1 MIPKLSKR
9 QKRKFRKAIS
19 ACVAF
24 ASFAL
29 AAGPAQAEP
38 VTAAITGFI
47 MELGATYG
55 TAYAIAS
62 AVVAYAASAA
72 ITYAVGAMT
81 PSAHGGYSS
90 SALGDRTHM
99 VRSSVSPRS
108 IVYGRSMVSGPLA
121 FIGTSNRGDGTNG
134 VGGTTIKG
142 GENAFLHLIVMLANH
157 EIDAVE
163 EVYLGD
169 EPLGFSTMVNNKP
182 VGGKFGGIVS
192 QGEAFTSTVTLPANA
207 TSITIGNQGASSIL
221 GLVEVGAAPA
231 TAPGGG
237 EGGTDAFGNP
247 ILPNG
252 GTANIDTTYTFVNAN
267 TVTTPAVNRSRNMA
281 LTYVSAGI
289 ASSYVDCYAHL
300 GSPSQTANAALMAA
314 CPDKWTSAHR
324 LQGTAYLYVRLLY
337 NTKVFPNG
345 IPNIKALIRGAKVRD
360 PRKANYPSDTP
371 AWTANYALCALDYL
385 KSTDGLGCVD
395 SDLDLEQ
402 IKVAANVC
410 DEVVTIRPTTGSQGT
425 VTLAM
430 YQKRYEANGVILLDH
445 DVEENLRSL
454 STAGGGPVPL
464 LVSGKFQI
472 PVGYYGTPNVSALT
486 ATDLRAAVKVRP
498 RSSRR
503 DLFNAVGGTYVDG
516 RISWQPTDFPEV
528 ANSLYK
534 ANDGGEKI
542 RRDITLPFT
551 TDEMMAQRLAKIML
565 ERSRQA
571 ITIEWPGKPSCFRVA
586 INDLVPVTLS
596 KFGWN
601 AKVFRCVGWS
611 MQSNGS
617 VDLVLQEDAP
627 GIYDWNYGAATT
639 TDLSKDTDLPDPSY
653 IAPLGALTLYSDS
666 SELVRTGDG
675 TIVSRLHVIWP
686 ATADAGIVN
695 GGEFQVQYKKASD
708 TYWTPWDKVSGAF
721 NETWIFP
728 VVDTEVYF
736 VRVRAVNNRG
746 IETDW
751 VYAKHK
757 IIGNTGAPPNVSNFT
772 VTVRADGTRS
782 FSWSTSNQPVNV
794 TTGGG
799 YRLKYRP
806 GGSNAA
812 WADMTPLHNG
822 LLSQSPLQ
830 IADPVA
836 GFYDFGIVAVNASR
850 VESSTPAMVNDATI
864 GKEPVSYEASV
875 NLIPNSDWQMSN
887 GTSSGEA
894 CLYGWTLT
902 TSDNGSYAGAARPA
916 GMGRNRTPWNI
927 GRGGAWLWH
936 STTVANASG
945 VAQPRSDAP
954 TASIYTSDGPGGRF
968 MAPVTAG
975 VIYEASVFVNP
986 HQCQVEMTIEWF
998 KSTQDGNGQYQ
1009 RSTVATS
1016 SRVDGVFAAGAGSAG
1031 DAGLGGYT
1039 APNAGMYQLWGTI
1052 TAPSDAAFARIVL
1065 IKHGTFPDSGGL
1077 NKESYAFWNKAMLC
1091 IARQGVTRQTATPW
1105 IESTYDQ
1112 LHGGSLAGGSVDS
1125 AQVAAEAATTIRV
1138 TDTLDTGRCTQ
1149 NPANGQTAIN
1159 SIPYTAAVDCT
1170 VTVFWQVKY
1179 LIENTGNGTSGGTVI
1194 VYSDP
1199 FIQLGGE
1206 PNGANDPYAGSK
1218 SYVEYD
1224 APAGQ
1229 SISGTRSGSR
1239 TYTMQKGGYAVFYLT
1254 GAGGASSAQRNIY
1267 LHPQWSSLRLEVVKR

>member
-1 MIPKLSKR
+1 MIPKLPKR
-9 QKRKFRKAIS
+9 QRRKFKKLLAT
-19 ACVAF
+19 CVTF
-24 ASFAL
+24 AAL
-29 AAGPAQAEP
+29 ATASGNLQAEP
-38 VTAAITGFI
+38 VTGSI
-47 MELGATYG
+47 ATALMYFVG
-55 TAYAIAS
+55 YDTAIAIAA
-62 AVVAYAASAA
+62 AVVSFAVSSALS
-72 ITYAVGAMT
+72 YAVGAIT
-81 PSAHGGYSS
+81 QPSTGGYSS
-90 SALGDRTHM
+90 NALSNRTHM
-99 VRSSVSPRS
+99 VRSSVAPRNM
-108 IVYGRSMVSGPLA
+108 VYGRCMVSGPLA

-142 GENAFLHLIVMLANH
+142 GENAFLHLVVMLANH
-157 EIDAVE
+157 EIDGVE

-169 EPLGFSTMVNNKP
+169 DPIGFSTMVNNKP
-182 VGGKFGGIVS
+182 TGGKFGNLIN
-192 QGEAFTSTVTLPANA
+192 QGDAITTTFTVPANSTGITLGGLGA
-207 TSITIGNQGASSIL
+207 TSIL
-221 GLVEVGAAPA
+221 GLAEVGATPAAAPS
-231 TAPGGG
+231 GG
-237 EGGTDAFGNP
+237 EGGVDAFGNP

-252 GTANIDTTYTFVNAN
+252 GTASIDTAFTFVNAT

-281 LTYVSAGI
+281 ITFLSKGTPA
-289 ASSYVDCYAHL
+289 SYVDCYAHL
-300 GSPSQTANAALMAA
+300 GSPSQTANTALIAS
-314 CPDKWTSAHR
+314 CPAQWTAAHR
-324 LQGTAYLYVRLLY
+324 LQGVAYLYIRLLY

-345 IPNIKALIRGAKVRD
+345 IPNVKAMVRGKKVRD
-360 PRKANYPSDTP
+360 PRSGSYPNDAPT
-371 AWTANYALCALDYL
+371 WKANYALCAMDYL
-385 KSTDGLGCVD
+385 KSADGLGCTD
-395 SDLDLEQ
+395 ADLDLEQ
-402 IKVAANVC
+402 IKVAANIC
-410 DEVVTIRPTTGSQGT
+410 DEVVNIRDQYDGRVIAEGLP
-425 VTLAM
+425 
-430 YQKRYEANGVILLDH
+430 YQQYRYEAHGTLLLDH

-464 LVSGKFQI
+464 LVSGRFQI
-472 PVGYYGTPNVSALT
+472 PVGYYGTPVAQALT
-486 ATDLRAAVKVRP
+486 ESDLRAAVKVRP
-498 RSSRR
+498 RTSRR

-528 ANSLYK
+528 ANSFYQSQD
-534 ANDGGEKI
+534 AGEKI
-542 RRDITLPFT
+542 RRDVTFPFT
-551 TDEMMAQRLAKIML
+551 TDEIMAQRLAKIML
-565 ERSRQA
+565 ERSRQG
-571 ITIEWPGKPSCFRVA
+571 ITIDWPGKPSCFRLSVG
-586 INDLVPVTLS
+586 DLVPVTLA

-601 AKVFRCVGWS
+601 AKVFRVIAWS
-611 MQSNGS
+611 MESNGTI
-617 VDLVLQEDAP
+617 DLVLQEDAT
-627 GIYDWNYGAATT
+627 GVYDWNYGQATT

-653 IAPLGALTLYSDS
+653 ITPVGALTLYSDS

-686 ATADAGIVN
+686 ASTDASVVN
-695 GGEFQVQYKKASD
+695 GGEFQVQYKKASE
-708 TYWTPWDKVSGAF
+708 TFWTPWDKVSGAF
-721 NETWIFP
+721 NETWISP
-728 VVDTEVYF
+728 VVDTETYY
-736 VRVRAVNNRG
+736 VRVRAVNSRD

-850 VESSTPAMVNDATI
+850 VESSTPAMINDATI

-1016 SRVDGVFAAGAGSAG
+1016 SRVDGVFAAGAGSTG

-1105 IESTYDQ
+1105 IEFTYDQ

-1125 AQVAAEAATTIRV
+1125 AQVAAEAATTVRV